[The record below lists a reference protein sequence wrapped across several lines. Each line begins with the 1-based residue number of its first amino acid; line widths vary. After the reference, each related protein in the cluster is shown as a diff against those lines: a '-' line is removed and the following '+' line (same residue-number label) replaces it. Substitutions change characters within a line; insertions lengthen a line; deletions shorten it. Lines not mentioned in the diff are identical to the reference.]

1 MNNREEIFKKEKKLG
16 ITQQEPAGNIIEDM
30 VIERIPEKA
39 DKRMDGLSAWWRMQQ
54 VSLPTIE
61 Y

>member
-16 ITQQEPAGNIIEDM
+16 ITQQEADEDM
-30 VIERIPEKA
+30 VIEWLTKKT
-39 DKRMDGLSAWWRMQQ
+39 DQKMDGLLRWLQVQQ
-54 VSLPTIE
+54 MSLPTIE